1 MDLAYKRLKS
11 VTLAAGLALAA
22 PHTFAQGFD
31 TVRLVS
37 TASGKDGGTVGTAVF
52 FTDEYQGSDKRRTLV
67 LPVLDYQWAN
77 GWFAGVTNGIG
88 YNFSGSS
95 QNQYGLRLTVDRGRK
110 QSRASSLRG
119 MGDVDAAAEGG
130 AFFNHSPSQGL
141 VLNSSVR
148 YGAGDQHKGLVV
160 DLGVGYSTEI
170 APQWYLS
177 TGAGVTLVNAHYM
190 RSLFGVTGAQ
200 SAASGYAVYTPGSGA
215 RDLRANL
222 ALTYSI
228 NQKTSVTAAVS
239 ASSLVGDA
247 KASPLTQKRTSESGV
262 VAVRYAF

>member
-1 MDLAYKRLKS
+1 MHQTWSPA
-11 VTLAAGLALAA
+11 VT
-22 PHTFAQGFD
+22 
-31 TVRLVS
+31 
-37 TASGKDGGTVGTAVF
+37 KDTAVF
-52 FTDEYQGSDKRRTLV
+52 CTKGCT
-67 LPVLDYQWAN
+67 
-77 GWFAGVTNGIG
+77 
-88 YNFSGSS
+88 
-95 QNQYGLRLTVDRGRK
+95 
-110 QSRASSLRG
+110 ASHCR
-119 MGDVDAAAEGG
+119 
-130 AFFNHSPSQGL
+130 
-141 VLNSSVR
+141 
-148 YGAGDQHKGLVV
+148 
-160 DLGVGYSTEI
+160 
-170 APQWYLS
+170 YLS

-215 RDLRANL
+215 RDLRVNL